1 MNDLLNAKDLFFDG
15 KNHNKAFLD
24 EKLVWSK
31 NRGEINKD
39 FKDIFDNEEW
49 QGSLIYDNIPNILEL
64 GSHSTWSKSNIS
76 KNGDIYTV
84 SRELSHSGGW
94 GIISEQTMTLIGGQE
109 YTLYAEISTKDTP
122 QLSYN
127 FIISADGNQGVSRID
142 LIQDGRFHSYVITL
156 TPNKNRRSAGI
167 LFGADSRRNAG
178 IEYQIRNMALFKGN
192 YPHVLGGGVILKG
205 FRI

>member
-1 MNDLLNAKDLFFDG
+1 MDFIGKKQVILNGKSKSKLFYGENLIWSRMRSDFSVDLRNLK
-15 KNHNKAFLD
+15 
-24 EKLVWSK
+24 E
-31 NRGEINKD
+31 E
-39 FKDIFDNEEW
+39 EEW
-49 QGSLIYDNIPNILEL
+49 EGVLLYDHIPNILEL

-142 LIQDGRFHSYVITL
+142 LIQDGQFHPYVITL
-156 TPNKNRRSAGI
+156 TPNKNRNSAGI
-167 LFGADSRRNAG
+167 LFGADSRKNTG
-178 IEYQIRNMALFKGN
+178 MEYKIRNMALYMGKN
-192 YPHVLGGGVILKG
+192 TQVLSGGIMPRG

>member
-1 MNDLLNAKDLFFDG
+1 MDFIGKKQVILNGKSKSKLFYGENLIWSRMRSDFSVDLRNLR
-15 KNHNKAFLD
+15 
-24 EKLVWSK
+24 E
-31 NRGEINKD
+31 E
-39 FKDIFDNEEW
+39 EEW
-49 QGSLIYDNIPNILEL
+49 EGVLLYDHIPNILEL

-142 LIQDGRFHSYVITL
+142 LIQDGKFHSYVITL
-156 TPNKNRRSAGI
+156 TLNKNRRSAGI
-167 LFGADSRRNAG
+167 LFGADSRKNMG
-178 IEYQIRNMALFKGN
+178 TEFKIRNMSLYMGKN
-192 YPHVLGGGVILKG
+192 TQVLSGGVMPRG